1 MTYPIYQIL
10 GWPYYDGNDKYSYQ
24 LSLLHDLLKVSSDK
38 CKLLPVL
45 MACELLLQYIE
56 KNKTLMEYESRV
68 TFINGIAEDL
78 LTSNIN
84 AALYKKFS
92 GYEFYPATEPLFD
105 ESVIMD
111 VLNWLNDYPRTKEQY
126 DKTLKMILNQAAPR
140 DSIDNLRLSLELFM
154 KEFFNNEKSLENQ
167 KSLIGEYLTLQ
178 NVSKH
183 FLNMYTTLFTYY
195 TTYNNNEAKHNNT
208 AEEQEIDFLLYLTGS
223 FIRFLIKLKRDEVKV

>member
-1 MTYPIYQIL
+1 
-10 GWPYYDGNDKYSYQ
+10 
-24 LSLLHDLLKVSSDK
+24 
-38 CKLLPVL
+38 

-154 KEFFNNEKSLENQ
+154 KEFFNNVKSLE
-167 KSLIGEYLTLQ
+167 T
-178 NVSKH
+178 
-183 FLNMYTTLFTYY
+183 
-195 TTYNNNEAKHNNT
+195 
-208 AEEQEIDFLLYLTGS
+208 
-223 FIRFLIKLKRDEVKV
+223 KRV